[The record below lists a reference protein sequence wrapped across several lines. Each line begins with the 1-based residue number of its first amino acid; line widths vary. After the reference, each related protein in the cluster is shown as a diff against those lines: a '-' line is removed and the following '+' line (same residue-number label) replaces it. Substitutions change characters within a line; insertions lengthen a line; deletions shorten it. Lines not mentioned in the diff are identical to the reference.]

1 MEAKEE
7 LWKRIRGAL
16 VGIAFG
22 DSFGMPVEMW
32 SREKI
37 AAEYG
42 RIREHL
48 PGDDNNF
55 ISKGFKACEVTDDT
69 INTILVIDMLS
80 GSGGQVDPGKFI
92 QLLKTW
98 AETSSKSNTVIGP
111 STAKAMEKIAAG
123 VPMEETGVTGTTN
136 GAAMKILPI
145 GLLHEVKDLDD
156 LIEDVRR
163 LCLPTHNTSP
173 AISGACAVAAAVC
186 YAANIRSTRE
196 YEKTEGEGQSAD
208 KKLEEMLDF
217 ARKAAERGRVLGNQ
231 IGAPSVSARLEL
243 CQEYMKKH
251 TEDEVIYFIADII
264 GTGLPVEESVT
275 AAISFVCLAKADL
288 QKCAEYVVRAG
299 GDTDTIAAIAC
310 GICGAFNEG
319 EGITREVVQRI
330 EEINNISFDD
340 LADKLME
347 ARLVRHREEKCMA
360 ESGI

>member
-1 MEAKEE
+1 
-7 LWKRIRGAL
+7 
-16 VGIAFG
+16 
-22 DSFGMPVEMW
+22 
-32 SREKI
+32 
-37 AAEYG
+37 
-42 RIREHL
+42 
-48 PGDDNNF
+48 
-55 ISKGFKACEVTDDT
+55 
-69 INTILVIDMLS
+69 
-80 GSGGQVDPGKFI
+80 
-92 QLLKTW
+92 
-98 AETSSKSNTVIGP
+98 
-111 STAKAMEKIAAG
+111 
-123 VPMEETGVTGTTN
+123 
-136 GAAMKILPI
+136 MKILPI

-251 TEDEVIYFIADII
+251 TEDEVIDFIADII

-330 EEINNISFDD
+330 EEINNISFDG
-340 LADKLME
+340 LADKLMA
-347 ARLVRHREEKCMA
+347 ARLVRYREENCMA
-360 ESGI
+360 ESGM

>member
-1 MEAKEE
+1 METNSWRPRWNS
-7 LWKRIRGAL
+7 LWRFVWDASGN
-16 VGIAFG
+16 
-22 DSFGMPVEMW
+22 VEPG
-32 SREKI
+32 KI

-55 ISKGFKACEVTDDT
+55 ISKGLKACEVTDDT

-208 KKLEEMLDF
+208 KSLRRCLTLP
-217 ARKAAERGRVLGNQ
+217 ERPL
-231 IGAPSVSARLEL
+231 
-243 CQEYMKKH
+243 
-251 TEDEVIYFIADII
+251 
-264 GTGLPVEESVT
+264 
-275 AAISFVCLAKADL
+275 
-288 QKCAEYVVRAG
+288 
-299 GDTDTIAAIAC
+299 
-310 GICGAFNEG
+310 
-319 EGITREVVQRI
+319 REAVY
-330 EEINNISFDD
+330 
-340 LADKLME
+340 
-347 ARLVRHREEKCMA
+347 
-360 ESGI
+360 